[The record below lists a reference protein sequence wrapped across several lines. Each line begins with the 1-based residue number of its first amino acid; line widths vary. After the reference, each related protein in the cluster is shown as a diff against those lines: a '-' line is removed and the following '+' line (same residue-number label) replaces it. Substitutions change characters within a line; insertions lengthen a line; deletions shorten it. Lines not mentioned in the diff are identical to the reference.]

1 MLTNTSRSS
10 RSRDSGGG
18 DRRLQIG
25 SGHAH
30 AEVHALAAFQGTRDV
45 PRAGK
50 VADDDL
56 GADRPQRFGS
66 FIFASDERMDGKT
79 ASTKD
84 LNDLSANSADASR
97 GARDENR
104 SVD

>member
-1 MLTNTSRSS
+1 
-10 RSRDSGGG
+10 
-18 DRRLQIG
+18 
-25 SGHAH
+25 
-30 AEVHALAAFQGTRDV
+30 LATRQSTRDI
-45 PRAGK
+45 PGPGE
-50 VADDDL
+50 VADKDL
-56 GADRPQRFGS
+56 GTDGSQRVGT
-66 FIFASDERMDGKT
+66 FIFASNERTDGKT

>member
-1 MLTNTSRSS
+1 MPKYMRWQPFRARATS
-10 RSRDSGGG
+10 
-18 DRRLQIG
+18 
-25 SGHAH
+25 
-30 AEVHALAAFQGTRDV
+30 
-45 PRAGK
+45 PAGK

-66 FIFASDERMDGKT
+66 FIFASDERTDGKT